1 MLYTIPIGVVE
12 DAISLAQTNPS
23 VTSRFCRYQSHMGHR
38 LLFIQQQIFFIVL
51 EQCFLLLHS
60 SLYTIDCNSLPNCVP
75 AGQETAA
82 PAAAAGG
89 TVHTTSH
96 QPRTS
101 HRTLHEIIVY
111 LLSRVRKGNAQMREE
126 IRLWRKTQHGYST
139 TLHGGRLG
147 LRR

>member
-1 MLYTIPIGVVE
+1 MQYVAINKYICAVTFLSLPIAHGSLNTFYATTTI
-12 DAISLAQTNPS
+12 
-23 VTSRFCRYQSHMGHR
+23 
-38 LLFIQQQIFFIVL
+38 FIVL

-60 SLYTIDCNSLPNCVP
+60 SLYTMDCNSVPNCVP

-82 PAAAAGG
+82 PAAAGGG

-111 LLSRVRKGNAQMREE
+111 MHSKVRRGNA
-126 IRLWRKTQHGYST
+126 
-139 TLHGGRLG
+139 
-147 LRR
+147 